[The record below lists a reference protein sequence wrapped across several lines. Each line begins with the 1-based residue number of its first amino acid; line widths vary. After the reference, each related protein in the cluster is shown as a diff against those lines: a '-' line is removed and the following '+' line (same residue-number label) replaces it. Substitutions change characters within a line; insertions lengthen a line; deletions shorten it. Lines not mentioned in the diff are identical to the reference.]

1 MGVIHILHEQFRLI
15 LISLFQLFSG
25 YYDTTTGPK
34 TEAESYKKIASEI
47 DTEGDL
53 QPDEILFLTD
63 DPKGNTWRILHE
75 CPIPMYY

>member
-1 MGVIHILHEQFRLI
+1 MI

-34 TEAESYKKIASEI
+34 TEADSYKKIASEI

-63 DPKGNTWRILHE
+63 DPKGITQQIF
-75 CPIPMYY
+75 